1 VPGVRNRP
9 TGQGHRS
16 LSRTEFPTPVTAS
29 AKEESKAIVEG
40 LKRSALLGG
49 LKDRELKRLAS
60 FAKVREV
67 AAGTVL
73 VKRGEKGI
81 GFYVVLEGSVQV
93 RKGST
98 NIAKL
103 GPGDF
108 FGELA
113 LFDDR
118 PRSADV
124 VALQP
129 STVIVLS
136 RWEFW
141 GFAADRP
148 EILRAI
154 LQAMATRLEQTGRVA
169 PS

>member
-1 VPGVRNRP
+1 MAGDE
-9 TGQGHRS
+9 T
-16 LSRTEFPTPVTAS
+16 
-29 AKEESKAIVEG
+29 KAVVAG
-40 LKRSALLGG
+40 LRRSALLGG
-49 LKDRELKRLAS
+49 LKDRELKRLAEL
-60 FAKVREV
+60 AKLRTIPKDSSV
-67 AAGTVL
+67 

-81 GFYVVLEGSVQV
+81 GFYVILSGVVRV

-98 NIAKL
+98 TIAQL

-124 VALQP
+124 VTVEP
-129 STVIVLS
+129 TTVIVLS

-141 GFAADRP
+141 GFASERP
-148 EILRAI
+148 AILRTI
-154 LQAMATRLEQTGRVA
+154 LQEMARRLAETREV
-169 PS
+169 PEH

>member
-1 VPGVRNRP
+1 MSG
-9 TGQGHRS
+9 
-16 LSRTEFPTPVTAS
+16 LSRSEIATIVT
-29 AKEESKAIVEG
+29 G
-40 LKRSALLGG
+40 LKKSALLGG
-49 LKDRELKRLAS
+49 LKDRELKRLAEL
-60 FAKVREV
+60 AKVR
-67 AAGTVL
+67 AIAKDATV

-81 GFYVVLEGSVQV
+81 GFYVILDGTVKV

-98 NIAKL
+98 VVARL

-124 VALQP
+124 ITDAP
-129 STVIVLS
+129 TTVVVLS

-148 EILRAI
+148 EMLRTI
-154 LQAMATRLEQTGRVA
+154 LQEMARRLEETGRVEA
-169 PS
+169 R

>member
-1 VPGVRNRP
+1 MAPA
-9 TGQGHRS
+9 
-16 LSRTEFPTPVTAS
+16 SR
-29 AKEESKAIVEG
+29 EEIGAIVAG

-49 LKDRELKRLAS
+49 LKDRELKRLAAL
-60 FAKVREV
+60 AKVRTIDKG
-67 AAGTVL
+67 ATV

-81 GFYVVLEGSVQV
+81 GFYVILDGAVQV
-93 RKGST
+93 RKDGRPV
-98 NIAKL
+98 AGL

-124 VALQP
+124 VTTDRT
-129 STVIVLS
+129 TVVVLS

-141 GFAADRP
+141 GFASERP
-148 EILRAI
+148 EMLRAI
-154 LQAMATRLEQTGRVA
+154 LAEMARRLEETGRIGGH
-169 PS
+169 

>member
-1 VPGVRNRP
+1 V
-9 TGQGHRS
+9 S
-16 LSRTEFPTPVTAS
+16 AASR
-29 AKEESKAIVEG
+29 EESRAIVAG
-40 LKRSALLGG
+40 LRKSALLGG
-49 LKDRELKRLAS
+49 LKERDLKHLAS
-60 FAKVREV
+60 LAKLRTIT
-67 AAGTVL
+67 ADSTV

-81 GFYVVLEGSVQV
+81 GFYVILDGAVQV
-93 RKGST
+93 RKGRT
-98 NIAKL
+98 PVARL

-124 VALQP
+124 VTLQP
-129 STVIVLS
+129 TTVVVLS

-148 EILRAI
+148 EMLRTI
-154 LQAMATRLEQTGRVA
+154 LQEMARRLDETGRVVDR
-169 PS
+169 